1 MAFLVT
7 TYIGMSQ
14 ELVEHVYA
22 RINPT
27 YVKLGYVFLNE
38 FNPLVLNLVEFIY
51 FIVNGFEDSSLLINK
66 K

>member
-22 RINPT
+22 RINPK

-51 FIVNGFEDSSLLINK
+51 FIVNGFEDSSLLINTK
-66 K
+66 